1 MNSLIKSLFRSFR
14 VFCIHA
20 LSSFARP
27 ISIDDCVILAPHPDD
42 ETLGCGSLIA
52 ATINAGKRVEIVV
65 LSDGAASHNGCCDI
79 TPEALNA
86 AREADAVAALKILGV
101 TREHIHFLHLQDGKL
116 TDEIPTHKNEI
127 LELLNSLGIKTV
139 LVPHPLEGWDDHE
152 AVSRLGD
159 DLEQSGWTRFY
170 YLVWF
175 YFSMPFRKFGKV
187 AWKTAK
193 CIENTECHKMKQH
206 AAKIYLTDCA
216 PCGKPFAGVLPEEL
230 QNAVLTKRELYFN
243 I

>member
-1 MNSLIKSLFRSFR
+1 MNLKRIFRRFR
-14 VFCIHA
+14 IYCIHV
-20 LSSFARP
+20 LSTAAEP
-27 ISIDDCVILAPHPDD
+27 LQISDCVVLAPHPDD
-42 ETLGCGSLIA
+42 ETLGCGELIA
-52 ATINAGKRVEIVV
+52 STVQTGKRVEIVI
-65 LSDGAASHNGCCDI
+65 LSDGAGAHNSCCGIAKEILRD
-79 TPEALNA
+79 
-86 AREADAVAALKILGV
+86 AREKDAVDALKILGV
-101 TREHIHFLHLQDGKL
+101 SREHIHFMRMPDGCL
-116 TDEIPTHKNEI
+116 SSEIPAHKTEI
-127 LELLNSLGIKTV
+127 LDFLNSLGIKTV

-170 YLVWF
+170 YCVWF

-193 CIENTECHKMKQH
+193 CIENTECNKKKQQ

-230 QNAVLTKRELYFN
+230 QNAVLSKKEVYFL
-243 I
+243 